1 MKYSDSIKQ
10 MEKIMEKVNTIPKM
24 CECINRWNIES
35 PIIQVKDYYSAFSG
49 IAQTENIF
57 AKNAIGLTEKQI
69 GDYKSAIDNLSLG
82 LKVLGSTAAIQTEKI
97 HMSMNPVLEAMKKY
111 EGIHQELIECT
122 NFGLTLQAASK
133 QLSLLQDVIRNN
145 LGLGIESASKI
156 AGLSHAVTAFA
167 EGLKAFTNSTSY
179 QGVTKFLEQYQ
190 NSIGQIISSVQLLPI
205 DKFEEMDHIWEDFNI
220 DDVFI
225 SENGDLTYQGMTY
238 ERDEVPQAVESQLRE
253 IEQNPLPLKHQL
265 EELKQRFWLLFF
277 IVSIALAI
285 PDFMEK
291 INWYA
296 DLGKSICEVV
306 LNLPKMG
313 YTIKEKSYIRSEA
326 NAKSKIL
333 TTLVYDTELE
343 ILEDMPRWYRVK
355 YTDET
360 GAEIEGWISKI
371 SVEE

>member
-133 QLSLLQDVIRNN
+133 QLSLLQGVIRNN

-156 AGLSHAVTAFA
+156 AGLSRAVTAFA
-167 EGLKAFTNSTSY
+167 EGLTAFTKSTSY
-179 QGVTKFLEQYQ
+179 QGVTKVLEQYQ
-190 NSIGQIISSVQLLPI
+190 NSMDQILSSIQQMPL
-205 DKFEEMDHIWEDFNI
+205 DKFEAMDHIWKDFNI
-220 DDVFI
+220 DDVSI

-238 ERDEVPQAVESQLRE
+238 EKEVVPQELERQVQEVRE
-253 IEQNPLPLKHQL
+253 KDIPKQL
-265 EELKQRFWLLFF
+265 EELKQKHWLLCF
-277 IVSIALAI
+277 IIYILFLI
-285 PDFMEK
+285 PNIVETTT
-291 INWYA
+291 WYA
-296 DLGKSICEVV
+296 DVGQSMYEAVMD
-306 LNLPKMG
+306 LPEMC
-313 YTIKEKSYIRSEA
+313 YTIKEKSYIRAEA
-326 NAKSKIL
+326 NAKSGIL
-333 TTLVYDTELE
+333 ATLVYDTKLE
-343 ILEDMPRWYRVK
+343 ILEDIPRWYKVK
-355 YTDET
+355 YIDET
-360 GAEIEGWISKI
+360 GTETEGWISKI